1 MFYKLCTCI
10 IHSVRVA
17 ASKKTNKQ
25 NFLKIVFLQ
34 ILIFLQFVGNNANYH
49 LLRDVRGPS
58 TNTVCT
64 VIHRVAQAI
73 STLEKEVIK
82 WPDDMSKL
90 PGQLFE
96 IAGFPSVAGCIDG
109 CHIQVIPPKKDEPSY
124 VNRHQTHSLN
134 VLAVA
139 GPDLMIYFADANAP
153 GRCHDSR
160 VLKKSSLWQCMEVD
174 KNLPFEGA
182 VLLGDLGYPN
192 REWLLTPFP
201 GDPVGTK
208 SLYNKAHRRTRNLV
222 ERAFGVIKKRYFIH
236 KRKRC
241 HF

>member
-1 MFYKLCTCI
+1 MLLLQKRQTI
-10 IHSVRVA
+10 
-17 ASKKTNKQ
+17 
-25 NFLKIVFLQ
+25 FLQ

-82 WPDDMSKL
+82 WPDDVSKL
-90 PGQLFE
+90 PSQFFE
-96 IAGFPSVAGCIDG
+96 TAGFPSVAGCIDG

-139 GPDLMIYFADANAP
+139 GPDLAIYFADANAP

-160 VLKKSSLWQCMEVD
+160 VLKKSPLWQCMEVD

-201 GDPVGTK
+201 GDPGGAK

-236 KRKRC
+236 
-241 HF
+241 